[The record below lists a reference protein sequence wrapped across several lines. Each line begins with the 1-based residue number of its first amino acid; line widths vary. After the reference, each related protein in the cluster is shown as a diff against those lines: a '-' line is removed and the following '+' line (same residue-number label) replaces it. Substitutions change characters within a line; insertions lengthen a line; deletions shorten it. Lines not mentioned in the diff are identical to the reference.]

1 MIIEICATSLQSIIN
16 AQNAGANR
24 IELCE
29 QYLIGGV
36 TPSIDFT
43 LESIKNSK
51 IPINILIR
59 PRGGDFN
66 FTDKE
71 YEIMIESIYNF
82 KNFNVNGFVI
92 GFLDEKKK
100 IDSDRLLEFKNITKG
115 YELIFH
121 RAFDHLVNQEE
132 ALDLLI
138 KNNIDR
144 ILCSGSLINSEKGLE
159 RLKYL
164 KKISKGKIS
173 IMPGGGVNLKN
184 FNLFKNSNFTEIH
197 LSAIEKN
204 GSMDSNY
211 NIIREIVEMSKQ

>member
-36 TPSIDFT
+36 TPSVDFT
-43 LESIKNSK
+43 IESIKNSK

-71 YEIMIESIYNF
+71 YETMIESIYNF
-82 KNFNVNGFVI
+82 KNYNVNGFVI
-92 GFLDEKKK
+92 GFLDEMKK
-100 IDSDRLLEFKNITKG
+100 IDSYRLLEFKNITKG
-115 YELIFH
+115 YELTFH
-121 RAFDHLVNQEE
+121 RAFDHLINQEE
-132 ALDLLI
+132 ALELLI

-159 RLKYL
+159 RLKYF

-204 GSMDSNY
+204 DSMDSNY